1 MASDLN
7 SILFIKV
14 YKYSEISV
22 LAKFSDIT
30 RTLQCDKFSS
40 LLKKELNKL
49 NPEFKEEHSIDSII
63 ESEDCEELLP
73 DSLFSDAEGLEICK
87 LNFNLFASPT
97 SRPMAITYAISFKS
111 LPECMVKEK
120 HKNMIKRI
128 IYTYLM

>member
-1 MASDLN
+1 MQTTILASDLN

-73 DSLFSDAEGLEICK
+73 GSLFSDAEGLEICK
-87 LNFNLFASPT
+87 
-97 SRPMAITYAISFKS
+97 PMAITYAISFKS